1 MILGASWRMNHHH
14 RFISY
19 GIGFYVK
26 NDTYVKESVESEETC
41 SHKRKWKR
49 DEGWTQCR
57 DCFKI
62 LETKKSLMMGIG
74 NQAIIRQV
82 KKMRREYKKF
92 KKQELHVI
100 TEDQLQNMQLVLPV
114 DQPISEPVEEP
125 IIVHEIIPDIRS
137 VNDLYNNFFRK

>member
-1 MILGASWRMNHHH
+1 
-14 RFISY
+14 
-19 GIGFYVK
+19 
-26 NDTYVKESVESEETC
+26 
-41 SHKRKWKR
+41 
-49 DEGWTQCR
+49 
-57 DCFKI
+57 
-62 LETKKSLMMGIG
+62 MMGIG